1 MADFSIQAKAQD
13 INLVGKFTSDLHNL
27 MNVLGKTDI
36 NVMAPGTA
44 FKIYKTSGT
53 ISAKTVAEK
62 ALIPD
67 SGISMVPVEMAE
79 LTYKKYR
86 NMTSIEEIMKKGYE
100 IAVGGSNT
108 ALLKDIQKG
117 IRSTI
122 FTAIAKGTGEAN
134 GKDLQAKVASAAAF
148 LSKTFEDEAYTPVL
162 FANPDD
168 AYDYLGSHTLTLE
181 SNFGLSYLSNFM
193 GIGNVVIDSNVQKG
207 TVIGTASEN
216 LDLVAAS
223 IASIPGM
230 EMTSDESGLIA
241 VHNGPRYENGALEVV
256 AYSGVAVQPIYLDRI
271 VKVTTAA

>member
-13 INLVGKFTSDLHNL
+13 INFVGKFTSDLHNL
-27 MNVLGKTDI
+27 MNVLGKADV

-44 FKIYKTSGT
+44 FKIYKASGKAST
-53 ISAKTVAEK
+53 ETVAEK

-67 SGISMVPVEMAE
+67 SGIAMGDATVVE

-86 NMTSIEEIMKKGYE
+86 NLTSIEDIGKKGYE
-100 IAVGGSNT
+100 VAVGGSNT

-117 IRSTI
+117 IRATI
-122 FTAIAKGTGEAN
+122 FTAIAKGTGTAT
-134 GKDLQAKVASAAAF
+134 GKDFQSKVAAAAAA
-148 LSKTFEDEAYTPVL
+148 LSKAFEDEAYTPVI

-168 AYDYLGSHTLTLE
+168 AYAYLGSHTVTLE
-181 SNFGLSYLSNFM
+181 TNFGLSYLANFM
-193 GIGNVVIDSNVQKG
+193 GIGNVVIDSNVPAG
-207 TVIGTASEN
+207 TVYGTASEN

-223 IASIPGM
+223 IAAIPGM
-230 EMTSDESGLIA
+230 DMTTDESGIIA

-256 AYSGVAVQPIYLDRI
+256 AYSGLAVQPIYLDRI